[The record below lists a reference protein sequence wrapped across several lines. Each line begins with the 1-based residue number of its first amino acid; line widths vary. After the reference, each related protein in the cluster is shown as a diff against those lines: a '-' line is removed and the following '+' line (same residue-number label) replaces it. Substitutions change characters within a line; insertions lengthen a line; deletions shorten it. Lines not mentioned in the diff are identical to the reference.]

1 MNKGRKV
8 KIDDGIEMHEENLI
22 KSLDEGGSCKFL
34 AVLQADEVKTVKWKR
49 RWRKNG
55 KTFKVNNT

>member
-8 KIDDGIEMHEENLI
+8 KIDDGIEMREENLI

-34 AVLQADEVKTVKWKR
+34 AVLQADEVMTIKWKR

>member
-8 KIDDGIEMHEENLI
+8 KIDDGTEMHEENLI

-34 AVLQADEVKTVKWKR
+34 AVLQADEVMTVKWKR

>member
-1 MNKGRKV
+1 MMNKGRKV

-34 AVLQADEVKTVKWKR
+34 PVLQADEVMTVK
-49 RWRKNG
+49 
-55 KTFKVNNT
+55 